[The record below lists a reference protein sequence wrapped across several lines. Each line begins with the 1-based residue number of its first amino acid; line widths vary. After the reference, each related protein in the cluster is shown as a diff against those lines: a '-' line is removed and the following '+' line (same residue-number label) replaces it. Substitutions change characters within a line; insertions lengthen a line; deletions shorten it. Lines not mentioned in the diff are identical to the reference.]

1 MKTYSER
8 EVFDERDLSA
18 FEHARQIVEVLPD
31 YDQEGEQLRCHEV
44 AALVGKILEL
54 PVRHGKYELGSEH
67 SWLEL
72 PSRHILDVYAVG
84 RIPPVQLVA
93 RVAAMP
99 LRYREMDID
108 LELRTETLYF
118 LESRRPA

>member
-1 MKTYSER
+1 MRSGRSTTPLGLKQLEVER
-8 EVFDERDLSA
+8 F
-18 FEHARQIVEVLPD
+18 
-31 YDQEGEQLRCHEV
+31 Y
-44 AALVGKILEL
+44 
-54 PVRHGKYELGSEH
+54 
-67 SWLEL
+67 
-72 PSRHILDVYAVG
+72 VYAVG